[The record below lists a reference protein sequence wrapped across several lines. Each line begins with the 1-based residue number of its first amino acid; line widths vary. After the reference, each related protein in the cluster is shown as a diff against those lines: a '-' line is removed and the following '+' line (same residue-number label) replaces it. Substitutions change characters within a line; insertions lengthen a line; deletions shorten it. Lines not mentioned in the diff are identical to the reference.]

1 MTDRTSTRPAK
12 ARKAKKAPFRAS
24 AKSSRQG
31 QPRLTK
37 NPKDGVAAL
46 SSSRVP
52 TPGKHFLSDKVRQFT
67 ESVIREMTRQA
78 MLCGAVN
85 LAQGFPDFPAP
96 EEIKQAAQQAV
107 AADVNQYAITWGAK
121 NLRNAIAR
129 QMGIWQGITV
139 DPEKEI
145 TVCCGST
152 EAMISTLLA
161 VCNAGDE
168 VVIFEPF
175 YENYGPDSVL
185 SGAKPK
191 FVKLRPPATESGEWT
206 FDEKELRRAFDKHT
220 KAIILNTPNNPTGKV
235 FTRRE
240 LELIR
245 DLCLEFDVLAITDE
259 IYEHILYE
267 GTEHISM
274 ASLEGM
280 RERTVTIN
288 CMSKTYSVTAW
299 RVGWAVAPEKITNA
313 IRKVHDFLT
322 VGAPAPLQEAG
333 AAALSLLPEYYVRL
347 AEGYRVRRDHL
358 MPALTSAGF
367 QCFRPRGAY
376 YVMTDISGFG
386 FKDDVSFA
394 KYLVQEIGVACVPG
408 SSFYRDPRD
417 GAKQVRFAFCKK
429 PETLDEAA
437 RRLAKLAH

>member
-1 MTDRTSTRPAK
+1 MRGDSPSGRIIA
-12 ARKAKKAPFRAS
+12 
-24 AKSSRQG
+24 
-31 QPRLTK
+31 
-37 NPKDGVAAL
+37 
-46 SSSRVP
+46 
-52 TPGKHFLSDKVRQFT
+52 KHFLSDKVEHFT

-78 MLCGAVN
+78 MLHGAVN

-96 EEIKQAAQQAV
+96 AEIKQAAQQAV
-107 AADVNQYAITWGAK
+107 GADVNQYAITWGAK

-129 QMGIWQGITV
+129 QTQIWQGVVV

-152 EAMISTLLA
+152 ETMIATLLA
-161 VCNAGDE
+161 VCNRGDE
-168 VVIFEPF
+168 VVIFEPY

-191 FVKLRPPATESGEWT
+191 FVKLRPPRDENGEWT
-206 FDEKELRRAFDKHT
+206 FDEKELRRAFDRHT

-235 FTRRE
+235 FSRE
-240 LELIR
+240 ELLLIR

-259 IYEHILYE
+259 IYEHILYD

-274 ASLEGM
+274 ASLDGM

-288 CMSKTYSVTAW
+288 GMSKTYSVTGW
-299 RVGWAVAPEKITNA
+299 RVGWAIAPEKITNA

-333 AAALSLLPEYYVRL
+333 AAALSMPAEYYSKL
-347 AEGYRVRRDHL
+347 AEGYRLRRDHL
-358 MPALTSAGF
+358 LPALTGAGF
-367 QCFRPRGAY
+367 RCFRPRGAY

-394 KYLVQEIGVACVPG
+394 QHLVQNIGVAVVPG
-408 SSFYRDPRD
+408 SSFYRDPKD
-417 GAKQVRFAFCKK
+417 GARQVRFAFCKK
-429 PETLDEAA
+429 PETLDEAV
-437 RRLAKLAH
+437 RRLGRLGGGN

>member
-1 MTDRTSTRPAK
+1 MADVA
-12 ARKAKKAPFRAS
+12 AR
-24 AKSSRQG
+24 AKS
-31 QPRLTK
+31 L
-37 NPKDGVAAL
+37 L
-46 SSSRVP
+46 S
-52 TPGKHFLSDKVRQFT
+52 GKVEHFT

-78 MLCGAVN
+78 MLYGAVN

-96 EEIKQAAQQAV
+96 REVKEAAQEAM
-107 AADVNQYAITWGAK
+107 AGDVNQYAITWGGK
-121 NLRNAIAR
+121 NLRTAIAW
-129 QMGIWQGITV
+129 QMQEAQGIAV
-139 DPEKEI
+139 DPETQV

-185 SGAKPK
+185 SGARPR
-191 FVKLRPPATESGEWT
+191 FVKLRPPASEEGEWT
-206 FDEKELRRAFDKHT
+206 FDEKELRAAFDRHT

-235 FTRRE
+235 FTRAE

-245 DLCLEFDVLAITDE
+245 DLCVEFDVLAITDE
-259 IYEHILYE
+259 IYEHILYD
-267 GTEHISM
+267 GTRHISM

-280 RERTVTIN
+280 QERTVTIN
-288 CMSKTYSVTAW
+288 GMSKTYSVTGW
-299 RVGWAVAPEKITNA
+299 RVGWAVAPERITNA

-333 AAALSLLPEYYVRL
+333 AAALSLPPAYYAKL
-347 AEGYRVRRDHL
+347 AEGYRIRRNQL
-358 MPALTSAGF
+358 MPVLTSAGF

-376 YVMTDISGFG
+376 YVMTDISAFG
-386 FKDDVSFA
+386 YPDDVSFA
-394 KYLVQEIGVACVPG
+394 RYLVQEIGVATVPG

-417 GAKQVRFAFCKK
+417 GAHQIRFAFCKK
-429 PETLDEAA
+429 PETLDEAS
-437 RRLAKLAH
+437 RRLTKLHARK

>member
-1 MTDRTSTRPAK
+1 MSTGTTIHEK
-12 ARKAKKAPFRAS
+12 SAP
-24 AKSSRQG
+24 
-31 QPRLTK
+31 
-37 NPKDGVAAL
+37 
-46 SSSRVP
+46 
-52 TPGKHFLSDKVRQFT
+52 KHFLSDKVGQFT

-78 MLCGAVN
+78 MMHGAVN

-96 EEIKQAAQQAV
+96 AEIKQAAQQAV

-129 QMGIWQGITV
+129 QMKVWQGIEV
-139 DPEKEI
+139 DPEKEV

-191 FVKLRPPATESGEWT
+191 FVKLSPPHEENGEWT
-206 FDEKELRRAFDKHT
+206 FDENELRRAFAKHT

-235 FTRRE
+235 FTCAE

-245 DLCLEFDVLAITDE
+245 DLCVEFDVLAITDE
-259 IYEHILYE
+259 IYEHILYD

-274 ASLEGM
+274 AALDGM
-280 RERTVTIN
+280 RDRTVTIN
-288 CMSKTYSVTAW
+288 GMSKTYSVTGW

-322 VGAPAPLQEAG
+322 VGAPAPLQDAG
-333 AAALSLLPEYYVRL
+333 AVALSLPPEYYEKL
-347 AEGYRVRRDHL
+347 SEGYRVRRDHL
-358 MPALTSAGF
+358 VPALAAAGF
-367 QCFRPRGAY
+367 KCFRPRGAY

-386 FKDDVSFA
+386 YPDDVSFA
-394 KYLVQEIGVACVPG
+394 KHLVQDIGVATVPG

-417 GAKQVRFAFCKK
+417 GAHQVRFAFCKK
-429 PETLDEAA
+429 PKTLDEAA
-437 RRLAKLAH
+437 RRLATMHARK